1 MNKSNKLVGLC
12 NMATRLGYRGGAP
25 QQDRMIRDKRK
36 SMEKAILYSYQGA
49 KVKDMDNTSV
59 VAPALINPNKLK
71 PDYDDKVISINYE
84 YNFKPGTVFE
94 WMNTDTKW
102 LVYLQDLTELAYFRG
117 DIRRCRYEISFL
129 NEDGELVTTYAAI
142 RGPVETKINFIQ
154 KNGISLDVPN
164 HTLNLMLPLTDDNF
178 HYFKRYS
185 KFYLLA
191 KLDYDCADEDIE
203 DLDKTQKL
211 ELNRKHASFWRV
223 TATDAISSP
232 GILDITA
239 IEYYENESM
248 DDPYNLIADAHKGED
263 NPGGLIIKPLKVDE
277 SKKLI
282 NGEGFIK
289 PKKSYEF
296 TYEGPEKSTWSIEI
310 NGDPSI
316 IKMKPEGR
324 KVILQWNKTYSGQ
337 FVLKYGAS
345 EKTIVVESLF

>member
-1 MNKSNKLVGLC
+1 MNNNHKLVGLS

-25 QQDRMIRDKRK
+25 QQNRMIRDKLN
-36 SMEKAILYSYQGA
+36 SMKKATLYSYQGA
-49 KVKDMDNTSV
+49 KVKDVNNGSS

-71 PDYDDKVISINYE
+71 PDYDDKIISIEHE

-102 LVYLQDLTELAYFRG
+102 LIYLQDLTELAYFRG
-117 DIRRCRYEISFL
+117 DIRRCRFEISFL
-129 NEDGELVTTYAAI
+129 NEDGELCTTYAAI

-191 KLDYDCADEDIE
+191 KLDYDCVDEDIE
-203 DLDKTQKL
+203 DLTSDKQI
-211 ELNRKHASFWRV
+211 EINRKHASFWRV

-239 IEYYENESM
+239 IEYYENESK
-248 DDPYNLIADAHKGED
+248 DDPYNLIANAFDDD
-263 NPGGLIIKPLKVDE
+263 NPGSLIVKPLKQE
-277 SKKLI
+277 SNRNLI
-282 NGEGFIK
+282 SGEGFIK

-296 TYEGPEKSTWSIEI
+296 VYSGPEKSTWSVQIQ
-310 NGDPSI
+310 GDPSI
-316 IKMKPEGR
+316 VRLKPDGR